1 MAKTKALVKA
11 REAVAITKKMML
23 VPGLLKAEQ
32 LLFIFQKTPAKHI
45 YRRPAKGGGQWEFV
59 TGTYV
64 KKILNYTFG
73 WMWDFEIKEHGKEGE
88 LVWVLGR
95 LTIKNKKG
103 EVMITK
109 EQFGRAEVKFK
120 RGTKTPLDYGNDL
133 KAAATD
139 ALKKCASELGI
150 ASDIYGKEEF
160 KGIQQIDKAFV
171 PPENGEEVK
180 QEIKAGFI
188 AKTVELKKMLP
199 GKTDA
204 EKIKVFRKKTGI
216 MLQDFNITE
225 THASRLIA
233 EFLRTQVKNGK

>member
-1 MAKTKALVKA
+1 MAKTKALIKA
-11 REAVAITKKMML
+11 QKAVAITKKMML
-23 VPGLLKAEQ
+23 VPGLLKADQ

-45 YRRPAKGGGQWEFV
+45 YRRPAKGGGEWEFV

-64 KKILNYTFG
+64 KKVLNYTFG

-88 LVWVLGR
+88 LVWILGR
-95 LTIKNKKG
+95 LIIKNKKG
-103 EVMITK
+103 EAMITK
-109 EQFGRAEVKFK
+109 EQFGRADIKFK
-120 RGTKTPLDYGNDL
+120 KGTKIPLDYGNDL

-180 QEIKAGFI
+180 QEKKAGFI
-188 AKTVELKKMLP
+188 AKITELKKMLP
-199 GKTDA
+199 GKTDT
-204 EKIKVFRKKTGI
+204 EKIKVFQKKTGI
-216 MLQDFNITE
+216 MLQNFNITE
-225 THASRLIA
+225 AHASRMVA
-233 EFLRTQVKNGK
+233 EWLNSQVKK